1 MKTINPIEYL
11 AHVWKPAGED
21 GAYPLNPKRGNEIE
35 KGISDAA
42 DRINLI
48 IPELTVIDE
57 EPSLLMTGNYPGR
70 KIDDITE
77 IQAELDAAGSVAA
90 FLNARAKAHNT
101 KFLRIGDYTDIAQS
115 GFGTRRHGLFAFDPY
130 YNAGATGKGGHFV
143 MGSMEGWPVA
153 VQWNTTNDNN
163 GSASQQ
169 FPYLNSNLHKYELQ
183 TILPSYPVE
192 WQNVMLSNQV
202 LLEKRYSA
210 SGKLSA
216 SNGWDWADLGKI
228 WSPSETEVYG
238 QCVWATPGY
247 SVGYDCQ
254 FPFFRQTRN
263 RIMLQ
268 GGNRVG
274 WWLRSVGGA
283 SSTNACGA
291 GGSGEA
297 GSGSTS
303 GAGIRCL
310 PCFLIGA

>member
-1 MKTINPIEYL
+1 MKTIAPIEYM
-11 AHVWKPAGED
+11 AHVWKAAGEE
-21 GAYPLNPKRGNEIE
+21 GAYPLNPARGNEIE

-42 DRINLI
+42 ETINLI

-57 EPSLLMTGNYPGR
+57 EPSLLMTGTYPGR
-70 KIDDITE
+70 KIDDIPE

-130 YNAGATGKGGHFV
+130 YLAGGDTKGGHFV
-143 MGSMEGWPVA
+143 MGSMEAWPVN
-153 VQWNTTNDNN
+153 VQWNTANDNN
-163 GSASQQ
+163 GTSSQQ

-183 TILPSYPVE
+183 TVLPSYPVE

-210 SGKLSA
+210 SGKLTA

-238 QCVWATPGY
+238 QCVWGTPGY

-254 FPFFRQTRN
+254 FPFFRQTHN
-263 RIMLQ
+263 RIMRHS
-268 GGNRVG
+268 GNRAD
-274 WWLRSVGGA
+274 WWLRSVHGA
-283 SSTNACGA
+283 SSAHACIVDSA
-291 GGSGEA
+291 GGANGHSASSA
-297 GSGSTS
+297 GV
-303 GAGIRCL
+303 RCL
-310 PCFLIGA
+310 PCFLVGA